1 MKTTIC
7 PKSGRACNKE
17 NCRHWIDY
25 PEDDYCVLIAV
36 DKHGELTLRQVGER
50 LGISYGRVKQI
61 EDSII
66 AKLKKKKVQFL

>member
-17 NCRHWIDY
+17 NCRNWIDF
-25 PEDDYCVLIAV
+25 PEDDYCTLISI

-61 EDSII
+61 ED
-66 AKLKKKKVQFL
+66 KLILTLRKKGVFFS